1 VPEAERAP
9 FTIDSF
15 YAYVREGRLMG
26 AKCLSCGRLLV
37 PPRPVCP
44 SCYGSEFEWVKLSGE
59 GVVESYTVIH
69 VAPPRFQEEAPY
81 IVAIVRLKEGVKL
94 PGRLVGVEPE
104 EVKVGMP
111 VRVEFVPETD
121 EESWPYWPTYRFKP
135 A

>member
-1 VPEAERAP
+1 MPETERAP

-26 AKCLSCGRLLV
+26 ARCLSCGRLLV

-44 SCYGSEFEWVKLSGE
+44 SCYGSEFEWVELSGE

-111 VRVEFVPETD
+111 VRVEFVRETD

>member
-1 VPEAERAP
+1 
-9 FTIDSF
+9 
-15 YAYVREGRLMG
+15 MG

-44 SCYGSEFEWVKLSGE
+44 SCYGSEFEWVELSGE
-59 GVVESYTVIH
+59 GVIESYTVIH

-111 VRVEFVPETD
+111 VRVEFVPEAG
-121 EESWPYWPTYRFKP
+121 EESWPRWPTYRFRP

>member
-1 VPEAERAP
+1 MPETERAP

-26 AKCLSCGRLLV
+26 ARCLSCGRLLV

-44 SCYGSEFEWVKLSGE
+44 SCYGSEFEWVELSGE
-59 GVVESYTVIH
+59 GVIESYTVIH

-81 IVAIVRLKEGVKL
+81 IVAVVRLKEGVKL

-104 EVKVGMP
+104 GVKVGMP
-111 VRVEFVPETD
+111 VRVEFVPEAD
-121 EESWPYWPTYRFKP
+121 EESWPHWPTYRFRP

>member
-1 VPEAERAP
+1 MPEAERAP

-44 SCYGSEFEWVKLSGE
+44 SCYGSEFEWVELSGE

-104 EVKVGMP
+104 GVKVGMP

-121 EESWPYWPTYRFKP
+121 EESWPHWPTYRFRP